1 MIFWIDL
8 VLLSGFWVFGFSN
21 PNGFLSL
28 SCGGSSYTA
37 AYNISWVS
45 DNDYIETGNTT
56 AVTYIEGT
64 STSTVPIR
72 FFPDSQSRQCYK
84 LPVRKDLSSVLIRA
98 TFVYRNYDSQNQPP
112 AFRVSLGRSVTS
124 TVDLR
129 TKDPW
134 IEELV
139 WPVNKDS
146 LSLCLLAVKGRG
158 IPVISSLEVRPLPL
172 GAYRNSLED
181 SPNAILRR
189 SYRINSGYTN
199 GTIRYPSDP
208 FDRIWDPDQS
218 FAPFHTSWNFN
229 RLARLSS
236 FNITETPPDTVLQTA
251 RILAR
256 KEILSYTLSLD
267 TLGGYYIILYFAG
280 ILSLS
285 PSFSV
290 TINNEV
296 KQSEYTVTSS
306 EASALYFTQ
315 KRISEL
321 NITFEKF
328 KFNPQVNA
336 LEVFQILQIPPEAS
350 STTVSALKVI
360 EQFTG
365 QDLGWQDD
373 PCTPLPWNHIECE
386 GSRVTSLFLSQ
397 INLRSISPTFGDLL
411 DLKTLDLHNTSLT
424 GAIQN
429 VGSLQHLQ
437 QLNLSFNKIKSFG
450 SELENLINLEVL
462 DLQNNSLQGSVPET
476 FGKLKKLRLLNLENN
491 NLVGPL
497 PQSLNRTGLEVRTT
511 GNPCLSFTSSS
522 CNNVSSTIDIPQV
535 TIPTNK
541 KHKKQNRIAIL
552 LGVSGGALF
561 ATLLIF
567 VFMSIF
573 TRRQR
578 NKERDITREQLKM
591 QNWNTSRIFSHK
603 EIKTATRNFKEVIG
617 RGSFGSVYHGK
628 LPDGKQVAVKLIL
641 SSTRL
646 SAQTFPIMH
655 SNPRPRTHSSLVHLL
670 SQIRHQNL
678 VSFEGFCYEP
688 KRQILVYEYLP
699 GGSLADH
706 LYGPSRKRLSLNW
719 VSRLKVAV
727 DAAKGLDYLHN
738 GSEPRIIHRDVKC
751 SNILLDKDMNAKV
764 SDFGLSKQFTKAD
777 ASHITT
783 VVKGTAGYLDPE
795 YYSTLQLTEK
805 SDVYSFGVVL
815 LELICGREPL
825 SHSGSPDSFNL
836 VLWARPNLQAG
847 AFEIVDDVLKGTFD
861 PESMKKAA
869 SVAIRCVGRDAS
881 SRPSIAEVL
890 TQLKEAYSLQLSYLA
905 ASGHTDI

>member
-8 VLLSGFWVFGFSN
+8 VFLSGFWVFGFSN
-21 PNGFLSL
+21 PDGFLSL

-37 AYNISWVS
+37 AYNISWLS

-56 AVTYIEGT
+56 TVSYIEGT
-64 STSTVPIR
+64 STSNVPIR
-72 FFPDSQSRQCYK
+72 FFPDSQTRQCYK
-84 LPVRKDLSSVLIRA
+84 LPVRKDLSSVLVRA
-98 TFVYRNYDSQNQPP
+98 TFIYRNYDSQNQPP
-112 AFRVSLGRSVTS
+112 AFRVALGRSVTS

-129 TKDPW
+129 IKDPW

-158 IPVISSLEVRPLPL
+158 IPVISSLELRPLPL
-172 GAYRNSLED
+172 GAYKNSLE
-181 SPNAILRR
+181 SSTKVILRR

-199 GTIRYPSDP
+199 GTIRYPADP
-208 FDRIWDPDQS
+208 FDRIWEPDQS
-218 FAPFHTSWNFN
+218 FTPFHTSWSFN
-229 RLARLSS
+229 RLTRLSS
-236 FNITETPPDTVLQTA
+236 LNITENPPDSVLQTA

-256 KEILSYTLSLD
+256 KDRLSYTLSLV
-267 TLGGYYIILYFAG
+267 TLGDYYIILYFAG

-306 EASALYFTQ
+306 EASTLYFTQ
-315 KRISEL
+315 KRISNL
-321 NITFEKF
+321 NITFEKI

-336 LEVFQILQIPPEAS
+336 LEVYEILQIPSEAS

-386 GSRVTSLFLSQ
+386 GSRVISLFLSQ

-411 DLKTLDLHNTSLT
+411 DLRTLDLHNTSLT

-437 QLNLSFNKIKSFG
+437 QLNLSSNQIKSFG

-476 FGKLKKLRLLNLENN
+476 LGKLKKLRLLNLENN

-497 PQSLNRTGLEVRTT
+497 PQSLNRTGLEVRIT

-535 TIPTNK
+535 TIPINK
-541 KHKKQNRIAIL
+541 KHKKQNRVAIL

-567 VFMSIF
+567 VFMSIC

-628 LPDGKQVAVKLIL
+628 LPDGKQVAVKVRFDKTQLGADSFI
-641 SSTRL
+641 
-646 SAQTFPIMH
+646 
-655 SNPRPRTHSSLVHLL
+655 NEVHLL

-861 PESMKKAA
+861 PKSMKKAA

>member
-1 MIFWIDL
+1 MIFWINL

-21 PNGFLSL
+21 PDGFLSL

-37 AYNISWVS
+37 AHNISWVS
-45 DNDYIETGNTT
+45 DNDYIQTGNTT
-56 AVTYIEGT
+56 TVSYIEET
-64 STSTVPIR
+64 STSTLPIR
-72 FFPDSQSRQCYK
+72 FFPDSQTRQCYK

-112 AFRVSLGRSVTS
+112 AFRVSLGRSITS

-129 TKDPW
+129 INDPW

-139 WPVNKDS
+139 WPVNNKDS

-172 GAYRNSLED
+172 GAYRNSLEG
-181 SPNAILRR
+181 SPNVILRR

-208 FDRIWDPDQS
+208 FDRIWDPDQR
-218 FAPFHTSWNFN
+218 FTPFHTSWNFN
-229 RLARLSS
+229 RLTRLSS
-236 FNITETPPDTVLQTA
+236 FNITEIPPDTVLQTA
-251 RILAR
+251 RVLAR
-256 KEILSYTLSLD
+256 KDRLSYILSLD
-267 TLGGYYIILYFAG
+267 TLGDYYIILYFAG
-280 ILSLS
+280 IFSLS

-296 KQSEYTVTSS
+296 KQSDYTVTSS
-306 EASALYFTQ
+306 EASTLHFYQ
-315 KRISEL
+315 KRISKL
-321 NITFEKF
+321 NITFEKI

-336 LEVFQILQIPPEAS
+336 LEVYEILQVPPEAS

-365 QDLGWQDD
+365 QDLRWQDD

-386 GSRVTSLFLSQ
+386 RSRVTSLFLSK

-437 QLNLSFNKIKSFG
+437 QLNLSFNQIKSFG

-476 FGKLKKLRLLNLENN
+476 LGKLKKLRLLNLENN

-522 CNNVSSTIDIPQV
+522 CNNVSSTIDTPQV
-535 TIPTNK
+535 TIPINK
-541 KHKKQNRIAIL
+541 KHKKQNRLAIL

-567 VFMSIF
+567 VFMSIC

-603 EIKTATRNFKEVIG
+603 EIKTATRNFEEVIG

-628 LPDGKQVAVKLIL
+628 LPDGKQVAVKVRFDKTQLGADSFI
-641 SSTRL
+641 
-646 SAQTFPIMH
+646 
-655 SNPRPRTHSSLVHLL
+655 NEVHLL

-678 VSFEGFCYEP
+678 VSFEGFCYEA

-805 SDVYSFGVVL
+805 SDIYSFGVVL

-869 SVAIRCVGRDAS
+869 SVAIKCVGRDAS
-881 SRPSIAEVL
+881 SRPSIAQVL

>member
-1 MIFWIDL
+1 MLFWVDL
-8 VLLSGFWVFGFSN
+8 FLLSGFWVFGFSN
-21 PNGFLSL
+21 PDGFLSL

-37 AYNISWVS
+37 AYNVSWVS

-56 AVTYIEGT
+56 TVTYTEGN
-64 STSTVPIR
+64 STFSVPIR
-72 FFPDSQSRQCYK
+72 FFPDSRGRQCYK
-84 LPVRKDLSSVLIRA
+84 VPVTKKDLSSVLIRA
-98 TFVYRNYDSQNQPP
+98 TFVYRNYDSQSSPP
-112 AFRVSLGRSVTS
+112 AFHVSLGRRITS
-124 TVDLR
+124 TIDLK
-129 TKDPW
+129 TNDPW

-139 WPVNKDS
+139 WPVNNDS
-146 LSLCLLAVKGRG
+146 VLLCLLAIKGRG
-158 IPVISSLEVRPLPL
+158 IPVISSLEIRPLPVA
-172 GAYRNSLED
+172 AYRNSLEG
-181 SPNAILRR
+181 SPNIILRR

-208 FDRIWDPDQS
+208 FDRIWDPDQN
-218 FAPFHTSWNFN
+218 FAPFHASWSFN
-229 RLARLSS
+229 GLTKLTS
-236 FNITETPPDTVLQTA
+236 FNITENPPASVLQTA

-256 KEILSYTLSLD
+256 KDSLSYTLSLH
-267 TLGGYYIILYFAG
+267 TLGDYYIILYFAG

-290 TINNEV
+290 MINDEV
-296 KQSEYTVTSS
+296 KLSDYTVTSS
-306 EASALYFTQ
+306 EAGTLYFTQ
-315 KRISEL
+315 KRVSKL
-321 NITFEKF
+321 NITLGKI

-336 LEVFQILQIPPEAS
+336 LEVYEILQFPAEAS

-373 PCTPLPWNHIECE
+373 PCTPLPWNHIKCE
-386 GSRVTSLFLSQ
+386 GNRVTSLFLSQ

-429 VGSLQHLQ
+429 VGSLKDLQ
-437 QLNLSFNKIKSFG
+437 KLNLSFNQLKSFG
-450 SELENLINLEVL
+450 SELEDLVNLEVL

-476 FGKLKKLRLLNLENN
+476 LGKLTKLRLLNLENN

-497 PQSLNRTGLEVRTT
+497 PQSLNRTGLEVRIT
-511 GNPCLSFTSSS
+511 GNPCLSFTSLS
-522 CNNVSSTIDIPQV
+522 CNNVSSTIDTPQV
-535 TIPTNK
+535 TIPINK

-561 ATLLIF
+561 ATFLVF

-578 NKERDITREQLKM
+578 NKERHITRAQLKM

-603 EIKTATRNFKEVIG
+603 EIKSATRNFKEVIG
-617 RGSFGSVYHGK
+617 RGSFGAVYRGK
-628 LPDGKQVAVKLIL
+628 LPDGKQVAVKV
-641 SSTRL
+641 R
-646 SAQTFPIMH
+646 FD
-655 SNPRPRTHSSLVHLL
+655 RTQLGADSFINEVHLL

-688 KRQILVYEYLP
+688 KRQILVYEYLS

-706 LYGPSRKRLSLNW
+706 LYGPRSKRHSLNW

-738 GSEPRIIHRDVKC
+738 GSEPRIIHRDVKS
-751 SNILLDKDMNAKV
+751 SNILLDKDMNGKV

-815 LELICGREPL
+815 LELICGREPI
-825 SHSGSPDSFNL
+825 SHSGSPDSINL

-847 AFEIVDDVLKGTFD
+847 AFEIVDDILKDTFD
-861 PESMKKAA
+861 PASMRKAA
-869 SVAIRCVGRDAS
+869 SIAIRCVERDAS
-881 SRPSIAEVL
+881 GRPSIAEVL

-905 ASGHTDI
+905 ASAHTD

>member
-1 MIFWIDL
+1 MFSWIDL
-8 VLLSGFWVFGFSN
+8 VLFSGFWVFGFSN
-21 PNGFLSL
+21 PDGFLSL
-28 SCGGSSYTA
+28 SCGGSSYTT

-45 DNDYIETGNTT
+45 DNDYIETGNTST
-56 AVTYIEGT
+56 VTFMEEN
-64 STSTVPIR
+64 STSSVPIR
-72 FFPDSQSRQCYK
+72 FFPDSRGRQCYK
-84 LPVRKDLSSVLIRA
+84 LPVKKKDLSSVLIRA
-98 TFVYRNYDSQNQPP
+98 KFVYRNYDSQNSPP
-112 AFRVSLGRSVTS
+112 AFHVSLGRRITT

-129 TKDPW
+129 TNDPW

-139 WPVNKDS
+139 WPVNEDS
-146 LSLCLLAVKGRG
+146 LMLCLLAVKGRG

-172 GAYRNSLED
+172 GAYRNSLEG
-181 SPNAILRR
+181 SPNVVLRR

-199 GTIRYPSDP
+199 GAIQYPSDP
-208 FDRIWDPDQS
+208 FDRIWEPDQS
-218 FAPFHTSWNFN
+218 FAPFHASSSFKRPT
-229 RLARLSS
+229 RLSS
-236 FNITETPPDTVLQTA
+236 FNNITENPPASVLQTA
-251 RILAR
+251 RVLAR
-256 KEILSYTLSLD
+256 KDRLSYTLSLD
-267 TLGGYYIILYFAG
+267 VLGDYYIILYFAG

-285 PSFSV
+285 PCFSV
-290 TINNEV
+290 TINGKV
-296 KQSEYTVTSS
+296 KQSDYTVTSS
-306 EASALYFTQ
+306 EATTLYFTQ
-315 KRISEL
+315 KRISKL
-321 NITFEKF
+321 NITFGKI

-336 LEVFQILQIPPEAS
+336 LEVYEILQIPPEAS

-373 PCTPLPWNHIECE
+373 PCTPLPWNHIGCE
-386 GSRVTSLFLSQ
+386 GSSVTSLFLSQ

-424 GAIQN
+424 GAVQN

-437 QLNLSFNKIKSFG
+437 QLNLSFNQLKSFG

-476 FGKLKKLRLLNLENN
+476 LGNLKKLRLLNLENN

-511 GNPCLSFTSSS
+511 GNPCLSFTSLS
-522 CNNVSSTIDIPQV
+522 CNNVSSTIDTPQV
-535 TIPTNK
+535 TIPINK
-541 KHKKQNRIAIL
+541 KHKKQNNIAIL

-561 ATLLIF
+561 ATTLIF
-567 VFMSIF
+567 VFMSIY

-578 NKERDITREQLKM
+578 NKERDITRAQLKM
-591 QNWNTSRIFSHK
+591 QNWNTSKIFSHK
-603 EIKTATRNFKEVIG
+603 EIKSATKNFREVIG
-617 RGSFGSVYHGK
+617 RGSFGYVYHGK
-628 LPDGKQVAVKLIL
+628 LPSGKHVAVKV
-641 SSTRL
+641 R
-646 SAQTFPIMH
+646 FD
-655 SNPRPRTHSSLVHLL
+655 RTQLGADSFINEVQLL
-670 SQIRHQNL
+670 SQISHQNL

-688 KRQILVYEYLP
+688 KRQILVYEYLS

-706 LYGPSRKRLSLNW
+706 LYGPSSKRLSLNW
-719 VSRLKVAV
+719 VSRLRVAV

-777 ASHITT
+777 ASHVTT

-825 SHSGSPDSFNL
+825 SHIGSPDSFNL

-847 AFEIVDDVLKGTFD
+847 AFEIVDEILKDTFD
-861 PESMKKAA
+861 PESMRIAA
-869 SVAIRCVGRDAS
+869 SIAIRCVERDAS
-881 SRPSIAEVL
+881 GRPSIAEVL

-905 ASGHTDI
+905 ASAHTD

>member
-1 MIFWIDL
+1 MFTRFHSENLKMIFWIDL

-628 LPDGKQVAVKLIL
+628 LPDGKQVAVKVRFDKTQLGADSFI
-641 SSTRL
+641 
-646 SAQTFPIMH
+646 
-655 SNPRPRTHSSLVHLL
+655 NEVHLL

>member
-1 MIFWIDL
+1 MLFW
-8 VLLSGFWVFGFSN
+8 VLLSSFCVFCFSS
-21 PNGFLSL
+21 PDGFLSL

-56 AVTYIEGT
+56 TVTYAEGN
-64 STSTVPIR
+64 STSSVPIR
-72 FFPDSQSRQCYK
+72 LFPDPQGRQCYK

-98 TFVYRNYDSQNQPP
+98 TFVYRNYDSQNSPP
-112 AFRVSLGRSVTS
+112 AFHVSLGRRITS

-129 TKDPW
+129 TNDPW

-139 WPVNKDS
+139 WPVNNDS
-146 LSLCLLAVKGRG
+146 LLLCLLAVKGRG

-172 GAYRNSLED
+172 GSYKYSLEG
-181 SPNAILRR
+181 SPDIILRR

-218 FAPFHTSWNFN
+218 YSPFHASWSFN
-229 RLARLSS
+229 GLTKLNS
-236 FNITETPPDTVLQTA
+236 FNITENPPASVLKTA

-256 KEILSYTLSLD
+256 KESLSYTLSLHTPGD
-267 TLGGYYIILYFAG
+267 YYIILYFAG

-290 TINNEV
+290 TINDEV
-296 KQSEYTVTSS
+296 KQSDYTVTSS
-306 EASALYFTQ
+306 EAGTLYFTQ
-315 KRISEL
+315 KGISKL
-321 NITFEKF
+321 NITLRKI
-328 KFNPQVNA
+328 KFNPQVSA
-336 LEVFQILQIPPEAS
+336 LEVYEILQIPPEAS

-386 GSRVTSLFLSQ
+386 GNRVTSLFLSK

-429 VGSLQHLQ
+429 VGSLKDLQ
-437 QLNLSFNKIKSFG
+437 KLNLSFNQLESFG
-450 SELENLINLEVL
+450 SELEDLVNLEVL

-476 FGKLKKLRLLNLENN
+476 LGKLKKLRLLNLENN

-497 PQSLNRTGLEVRTT
+497 PQSLNITGLEVRIT
-511 GNPCLSFTSSS
+511 GNPCLSFSSIS
-522 CNNVSSTIDIPQV
+522 CNNVSSTIDTPQV
-535 TIPTNK
+535 TIPINK
-541 KHKKQNRIAIL
+541 KQRKQNRIAIL

-561 ATLLIF
+561 ATFLVF

-578 NKERDITREQLKM
+578 NKERDITRAQLKM
-591 QNWNTSRIFSHK
+591 QNWNASRIFSHK
-603 EIKTATRNFKEVIG
+603 EIKSATRNFKEVIG
-617 RGSFGSVYHGK
+617 RGSFGAVYRGK
-628 LPDGKQVAVKLIL
+628 LPDGKQVAVK
-641 SSTRL
+641 
-646 SAQTFPIMH
+646 
-655 SNPRPRTHSSLVHLL
+655 VHLL

-688 KRQILVYEYLP
+688 KRQILVYEYLS

-706 LYGPSRKRLSLNW
+706 LYGPRSKRHSLNW

-738 GSEPRIIHRDVKC
+738 GSEPRIIHRDVKS

-847 AFEIVDDVLKGTFD
+847 AFEIVDDILKETFD
-861 PESMKKAA
+861 PASMKKAA
-869 SVAIRCVGRDAS
+869 SIAIRCVGRDAS
-881 SRPSIAEVL
+881 GRPSIAEVL
-890 TQLKEAYSLQLSYLA
+890 TKLKEAYSLQLSYLA
-905 ASGHTDI
+905 ASAHTD

>member
-112 AFRVSLGRSVTS
+112 VFRVSLGRSVTS

-158 IPVISSLEVRPLPL
+158 SPVISSLEVRPLPL

-181 SPNAILRR
+181 SPNVILRR

-208 FDRIWDPDQS
+208 FDRIWDSDQS
-218 FAPFHTSWNFN
+218 FTPFHTSWNFN

-236 FNITETPPDTVLQTA
+236 FNITENPPDTVLQTA

-267 TLGGYYIILYFAG
+267 TLGGYYVILYFAG

-321 NITFEKF
+321 NITFEKI

-336 LEVFQILQIPPEAS
+336 LEVYEILQIPPEAS

-373 PCTPLPWNHIECE
+373 PCTPLPWNHVECE

-476 FGKLKKLRLLNLENN
+476 LGKLKKLRLLNLENN

-497 PQSLNRTGLEVRTT
+497 PQSLNRTDLEVRTT

-522 CNNVSSTIDIPQV
+522 CNNVSSTIDTPQV

-541 KHKKQNRIAIL
+541 KHKKQNRVAIL

-603 EIKTATRNFKEVIG
+603 EIKTATRNFKELIG

-628 LPDGKQVAVKLIL
+628 LPDGKQVAVKVRFDKTQLGADSFI
-641 SSTRL
+641 
-646 SAQTFPIMH
+646 
-655 SNPRPRTHSSLVHLL
+655 NEVHLL

-727 DAAKGLDYLHN
+727 DAAK
-738 GSEPRIIHRDVKC
+738 
-751 SNILLDKDMNAKV
+751 
-764 SDFGLSKQFTKAD
+764 D

>member
-1 MIFWIDL
+1 MMLFWVDL
-8 VLLSGFWVFGFSN
+8 ILFSGFWVFGFSN
-21 PNGFLSL
+21 PDGFLSL

-45 DNDYIETGNTT
+45 DNDYIQTGNTSM
-56 AVTYIEGT
+56 VTYIDKN
-64 STSTVPIR
+64 STFSVPVR
-72 FFPDSQSRQCYK
+72 FFPDTHDRQCYK
-84 LPVRKDLSSVLIRA
+84 VPVTEKDLSSVLIRA
-98 TFVYRNYDSQNQPP
+98 TFVYRNYDSQNSPP
-112 AFRVSLGRSVTS
+112 AFHVSLGRRITT

-129 TKDPW
+129 TNDPW

-139 WPVNKDS
+139 WPVNNDS
-146 LSLCLLAVKGRG
+146 LLLCLLAIKGRG
-158 IPVISSLEVRPLPL
+158 IPVISSLEVRPLPF
-172 GAYRNSLED
+172 GAYRNSLEG
-181 SPNAILRR
+181 STNIILRR

-199 GTIRYPSDP
+199 GTIRYPLDP

-218 FAPFHTSWNFN
+218 FAPSHASSTFS
-229 RLARLSS
+229 RLTKLTS
-236 FNITETPPDTVLQTA
+236 FNITENPPASVLQTA

-256 KEILSYTLSLD
+256 TDSLSYKLPLH
-267 TLGGYYIILYFAG
+267 TLGDYYIVLYFSG

-290 TINNEV
+290 MINGEV
-296 KQSEYTVTSS
+296 KQSDYTVTSS
-306 EASALYFTQ
+306 EAKTLYFTQ
-315 KRISEL
+315 NRISTL
-321 NITFEKF
+321 NITLGKIKF
-328 KFNPQVNA
+328 SPQVNA
-336 LEVFQILQIPPEAS
+336 LEVYQILQIPPEAS

-386 GSRVTSLFLSQ
+386 GNLVTSLFLSQ

-429 VGSLQHLQ
+429 VGSLQHIQ
-437 QLNLSFNKIKSFG
+437 KLNLSFNQLKSFG
-450 SELENLINLEVL
+450 SELEDLANLEVL
-462 DLQNNSLQGSVPET
+462 DLQNNNLQGSVPET
-476 FGKLKKLRLLNLENN
+476 LGKLEKLRLLNLENN

-511 GNPCLSFTSSS
+511 GNPCLSFSSLS
-522 CNNVSSTIDIPQV
+522 CNNVSSTIDTPQV
-535 TIPTNK
+535 TIPINK
-541 KHKKQNRIAIL
+541 KHRKQNRIAIL

-561 ATLLIF
+561 ATFLVF
-567 VFMSIF
+567 AFMSIC

-578 NKERDITREQLKM
+578 NKEREITRAQLKM

-603 EIKTATRNFKEVIG
+603 EIKSATRNLKEVIG
-617 RGSFGSVYHGK
+617 RGSFGAVYRGK
-628 LPDGKQVAVKLIL
+628 LPDGKQVAVKVRFDRTQLGADSFINEVHIL
-641 SSTRL
+641 S
-646 SAQTFPIMH
+646 Q
-655 SNPRPRTHSSLVHLL
+655 V
-670 SQIRHQNL
+670 RHQNL

-688 KRQILVYEYLP
+688 KRQILVYEYLS

-706 LYGPSRKRLSLNW
+706 LYAGPRSKRLSMNW

-738 GSEPRIIHRDVKC
+738 GSEPRIIHRDVKS

-777 ASHITT
+777 ASHVTT
-783 VVKGTAGYLDPE
+783 VVKGTAGYLDHE

-847 AFEIVDDVLKGTFD
+847 AFEIVDDILKDTFD
-861 PESMKKAA
+861 PASMRKAA
-869 SVAIRCVGRDAS
+869 SIAIRCVERDAS
-881 SRPSIAEVL
+881 GRPSIAEVL
-890 TQLKEAYSLQLSYLA
+890 TKLKEAYSLQLSYLA
-905 ASGHTDI
+905 ASAHTY

>member
-1 MIFWIDL
+1 MLFWVYL
-8 VLLSGFWVFGFSN
+8 VLISSFCVFGFSN
-21 PNGFLSL
+21 PYGFLSL
-28 SCGGSSYTA
+28 SCGGSSYTDA
-37 AYNISWVS
+37 HNISWVS
-45 DNDYIETGNTT
+45 DSDYIETGNTST
-56 AVTYIEGT
+56 VTYIQGT
-64 STSTVPIR
+64 STFSVPIR
-72 FFPDSQSRQCYK
+72 FFPESRGRQCYR
-84 LPVRKDLSSVLIRA
+84 LPVRTDLSSVLIRA

-112 AFRVSLGRSVTS
+112 AFRVSLGRRITS

-129 TKDPW
+129 TNDLW

-139 WPVNKDS
+139 WPVNNDS
-146 LSLCLLAVKGRG
+146 VLLCLLAVKGRG
-158 IPVISSLEVRPLPL
+158 IPVIASLEVRPLPL
-172 GAYRNSLED
+172 GAYRNSLEGSSD
-181 SPNAILRR
+181 IILRS

-208 FDRIWDPDQS
+208 YDRIWDPDQS
-218 FAPFHTSWNFN
+218 FAPFHASSSFN
-229 RLARLSS
+229 RLTRSSS
-236 FNITETPPDTVLQTA
+236 FNITENPPASVLQTA

-256 KEILSYTLSLD
+256 KDSLSYTFSLNTIGD
-267 TLGGYYIILYFAG
+267 YYIILYFNG

-285 PSFSV
+285 PSFNV
-290 TINNEV
+290 TINDEV
-296 KQSEYTVTSS
+296 KQSDYTVTSS
-306 EASALYFTQ
+306 EASTLYFTP
-315 KRISEL
+315 KRISKL
-321 NITFEKF
+321 NITFGKI

-336 LEVFQILQIPPEAS
+336 LEVYQILQVPLEAS

-360 EQFTG
+360 EQFAG

-386 GSRVTSLFLSQ
+386 GNRVTSLFLSQ
-397 INLRSISPTFGDLL
+397 IKLRSISPTFGDLI

-424 GAIQN
+424 GSIQN

-437 QLNLSFNKIKSFG
+437 KLDLSFNQLKYFG
-450 SELENLINLEVL
+450 SELEDLDNLEVL

-476 FGKLKKLRLLNLENN
+476 LGNLKKLRLLNLENN

-497 PQSLNRTGLEVRTT
+497 PQFLNRTSLEVRTT
-511 GNPCLSFTSSS
+511 GNPCFSFSSLS
-522 CNNVSSTIDIPQV
+522 CNNVSSTIDTPQV
-535 TIPTNK
+535 IIPINK
-541 KHKKQNRIAIL
+541 KHKKQNRISIL

-561 ATLLIF
+561 ASILIF
-567 VFMSIF
+567 FCISIS

-578 NKERDITREQLKM
+578 NSKREITRAQLKM
-591 QNWNTSRIFSHK
+591 ENWNTSRIFSHR
-603 EIKTATRNFKEVIG
+603 EIKSATRNFKEVIG

-628 LPDGKQVAVKLIL
+628 LPDGKHVAVKV
-641 SSTRL
+641 R
-646 SAQTFPIMH
+646 FD
-655 SNPRPRTHSSLVHLL
+655 RTQLGADSFINEVHLL

-706 LYGPSRKRLSLNW
+706 LYGPRSKRLSLNW

-825 SHSGSPDSFNL
+825 SHLGSPDSFNL

-847 AFEIVDDVLKGTFD
+847 AFEIVDDILKDTFD
-861 PESMKKAA
+861 QESMKKAA
-869 SVAIRCVGRDAS
+869 SVAIRCVGRDVS
-881 SRPSIAEVL
+881 GRPSIAEVL
-890 TQLKEAYSLQLSYLA
+890 AQLKEAYSLQLSYLA
-905 ASGHTDI
+905 TSAHTD

>member
-1 MIFWIDL
+1 MIFWINL

-21 PNGFLSL
+21 PDGFLSL

-37 AYNISWVS
+37 AHNISWVS
-45 DNDYIETGNTT
+45 DNDYIQTGNTT
-56 AVTYIEGT
+56 TVSYIEET
-64 STSTVPIR
+64 STSTLPIR
-72 FFPDSQSRQCYK
+72 FFPDSQTRQCYK

-112 AFRVSLGRSVTS
+112 AFRVSLGRSITS

-129 TKDPW
+129 INDPW

-139 WPVNKDS
+139 WPVNNKDS

-172 GAYRNSLED
+172 GAYRNSLEG
-181 SPNAILRR
+181 SPNVILRR

-208 FDRIWDPDQS
+208 FDRIWDPDQR
-218 FAPFHTSWNFN
+218 FTPFHTSWNFN
-229 RLARLSS
+229 RLTRLSS
-236 FNITETPPDTVLQTA
+236 FNITEIPPDTVLQTA
-251 RILAR
+251 RVLAR
-256 KEILSYTLSLD
+256 KDRLSYILSLD
-267 TLGGYYIILYFAG
+267 TLGDYYIILYFAG
-280 ILSLS
+280 IFSLS

-296 KQSEYTVTSS
+296 KQSDYTVTSS
-306 EASALYFTQ
+306 EASTLHFYQ
-315 KRISEL
+315 KRISKL
-321 NITFEKF
+321 NITFEKI

-336 LEVFQILQIPPEAS
+336 LEVYEILQVPPEAS
-350 STTVSALKVI
+350 STTALKVI

-365 QDLGWQDD
+365 QDLRWQDD

-386 GSRVTSLFLSQ
+386 RSRVTSLFLSK

-437 QLNLSFNKIKSFG
+437 QLNLSFNQIKSFG

-476 FGKLKKLRLLNLENN
+476 LGKLKKLRLLNLENN

-522 CNNVSSTIDIPQV
+522 CNNVSSTIDTPQV
-535 TIPTNK
+535 TIPINK
-541 KHKKQNRIAIL
+541 KHKKQNRLAIL
-552 LGVSGGALF
+552 LG
-561 ATLLIF
+561 
-567 VFMSIF
+567 
-573 TRRQR
+573 
-578 NKERDITREQLKM
+578 EQLKM

-603 EIKTATRNFKEVIG
+603 EIKTATRNFEEVIG

-628 LPDGKQVAVKLIL
+628 LPDGKQVAVKVRFDKTQLGADSFI
-641 SSTRL
+641 
-646 SAQTFPIMH
+646 
-655 SNPRPRTHSSLVHLL
+655 NE
-670 SQIRHQNL
+670 IRHQNL
-678 VSFEGFCYEP
+678 VSFEGFCYEA

-727 DAAKGLDYLHN
+727 DAAK
-738 GSEPRIIHRDVKC
+738 
-751 SNILLDKDMNAKV
+751 
-764 SDFGLSKQFTKAD
+764 D

-805 SDVYSFGVVL
+805 SDIYSFGVVL

-869 SVAIRCVGRDAS
+869 SVAIKCVGRDAS
-881 SRPSIAEVL
+881 SRPSIAQVL